1 MNNDLNNTALSTC
14 RRCNR
19 ELSLEAFY
27 INPRTNTSDCYCKEC
42 RRGISRKQHV
52 TDKNKQNVNKTRKS
66 PIIPLV
72 EDRATRIALILN
84 AQQVVN
90 ERIARKKRQDWE
102 RLDDE

>member
-1 MNNDLNNTALSTC
+1 MNNELNNTALSTC

-19 ELSLEAFY
+19 ELPLEAFY
-27 INPRTNTSDCYCKEC
+27 ITPRTNTPDCYCKEC

-102 RLDDE
+102 RLDGE